1 MIQFIRHT
9 FTTSTRLVF
18 KNLKLVL
25 LLFIVNFSFAL
36 ALTLPI
42 FSMLRQ
48 SLLHSSL
55 NAHFTGEF
63 DYVWFL
69 QFSSLNK
76 QALAELPGLLY
87 IITIIYNFIQ
97 LFFSGGLMAIFNN
110 PQKDHIVDFFFG
122 GVKYFFRFFKLFCVA
137 LVFYFLLITLNAF
150 LDAAIVSLM
159 ANSQNVI
166 LEFIIQLFRYV
177 LFIVLI
183 GIINMIFDY
192 SRVITV
198 VDEKLKIFQVIGQSV
213 RFIKNNFSLTVSIYF
228 ITGSCVVLAT
238 IIYNVFD
245 NYIPKTSLGLLI
257 VTFFIQQL
265 LIIFRLIIKMLFSA
279 GEVVV
284 YNDLNAE
291 VIDTNVE
298 EISTGI

>member
-1 MIQFIRHT
+1 MIQFITHS
-9 FTTSTRLVF
+9 FITSTRLVF

-42 FSMLRQ
+42 FSMLRH

-63 DYVWFL
+63 DYIWFL

-76 QALAELPGLLY
+76 QALADLPGLLY
-87 IITIIYNFIQ
+87 IITIIYNLIQ
-97 LFFSGGLMAIFNN
+97 LFFSGGLMTIFNN

-150 LDAAIVSLM
+150 LNAAIVSMM
-159 ANSQNVI
+159 ANSQNVF
-166 LEFIIQLFRYV
+166 LEFVIQLLRYV
-177 LFIVLI
+177 LFILLI
-183 GIINMIFDY
+183 GIINIIFDY

-198 VDEKLKIFQVIGQSV
+198 VDEKIKVLKVIGQSAV
-213 RFIKNNFSLTVSIYF
+213 FIKNNFRLVASVYF
-228 ITGSCVVLAT
+228 ITGSCVILAT

-245 NYIPKTSLGLLI
+245 NYIPKTSLALLI

-265 LIIFRLIIKMLFSA
+265 LIIFRLTIKMLFSA
-279 GEVVV
+279 SEIVV

-291 VIDTNVE
+291 IIDTSVE
-298 EISTGI
+298 EISSGM

>member
-1 MIQFIRHT
+1 
-9 FTTSTRLVF
+9 
-18 KNLKLVL
+18 
-25 LLFIVNFSFAL
+25 VNFSFAL

-42 FSMLRQ
+42 FSLLRQ

-69 QFSSLNK
+69 QFASLNR
-76 QALAELPGLLY
+76 QSLAEMPGLLY
-87 IITIIYNFIQ
+87 IITIIYNLIQ

-122 GVKYFFRFFKLFCVA
+122 GVKFFFRFFKLFCVA

-150 LDAAIVSLM
+150 LDAAIVYAMSG
-159 ANSQNVI
+159 SQNEL
-166 LEFIIQLFRYV
+166 LEFIIHLFRYV
-177 LFIVLI
+177 LFILLI
-183 GIINMIFDY
+183 GIINIIFDY

-198 VDEKLKIFQVIGQSV
+198 VDEKVTLFRVIGKSAV
-213 RFIKNNFSLTVSIYF
+213 FIKENFSLVASVYF

-238 IIYNVFD
+238 TIYNVFD
-245 NYIPKTSLGLLI
+245 SYIPKTSLALLI

-265 LIIFRLIIKMLFSA
+265 LIIFRLTIKMLFSA
-279 GEVVV
+279 SEIVV

-291 VIDTNVE
+291 IIDTNVE
-298 EISTGI
+298 EIDTGM